1 MVSNKLISLLIS
13 NTKKG
18 LEELYQL
25 FESKEYDT
33 ITRILCQFM
42 MIGDYNTLTQIIY
55 DNTILDIVM
64 KHHNMEHINMEL
76 YKMLFSCYYSCYHDG
91 LHYNYKRVKE
101 IKAHILKQIVNKS
114 SFDKS
119 IFTFIKRD
127 FFFSIMIWDV
137 INYIYNRKKRCEFIN
152 HIIEYMN
159 MKHYKIYSNMY
170 LFQMG
175 IYNIKW
181 YYCDDYNADKIIRT
195 MV

>member
-1 MVSNKLISLLIS
+1 MVSAKLISLLIS

-18 LEELYQL
+18 LDELYRL
-25 FESKEYDT
+25 FESKEYYT
-33 ITRILCQFM
+33 IMQILYQFM
-42 MIGDYNTLTQIIY
+42 MVGDYNTLTRIIY
-55 DNTILDIVM
+55 NSTILNIIM
-64 KHHNMEHINMEL
+64 KHNDIKL

-91 LHYNYKRVKE
+91 LHGNYKKVKE

-119 IFTFIKRD
+119 IFMFIKRD
-127 FFFSIMIWDV
+127 FFFSVMIWDV
-137 INYIYNRKKRCEFIN
+137 INYIYNKKKRCEFIN

-175 IYNIKW
+175 IYNTKW

-195 MV
+195 MI